1 MLDSYKSAPRNA
13 VRNDLNRQINKI
25 TDKIIKKELL
35 NIKIQPLPNGYALT
49 VNKSEYMYFNP
60 KELLEG
66 FIYHVG
72 LEELDEVD
80 NETRLDIIAASLT
93 WKENGEAIKELIKQ
107 KKINEKLENANKRLQ
122 NNIKRL
128 EMKFGKVA
136 NDDNN
141 DGDYE

>member
-1 MLDSYKSAPRNA
+1 M
-13 VRNDLNRQINKI
+13 
-25 TDKIIKKELL
+25 KKELL

-49 VNKSEYMYFNP
+49 VGSEEYMYFTLE
-60 KELLEG
+60 KLLEG
-66 FIYHVG
+66 FLYHVG

-80 NETRLDIIAASLT
+80 NETRRDIITASLT

-128 EMKFGKVA
+128 EMKFGKVTK
-136 NDDNN
+136 NDD
-141 DGDYE
+141 DDE

>member
-1 MLDSYKSAPRNA
+1 MAKN
-13 VRNDLNRQINKI
+13 
-25 TDKIIKKELL
+25 LL
-35 NIKIQPLPNGYALT
+35 NIKVQTVPNGYVLDLE
-49 VNKSEYMYFNP
+49 NKSYMYYNLS
-60 KELLEG
+60 ELLDG

-80 NETRLDIIAASLT
+80 NETRRDIIAASLT
-93 WKENGEAIKELIKQ
+93 WKENGDAIKELIKQ

-136 NDDNN
+136 KNDD
-141 DGDYE
+141 DE